1 LRTDGG
7 LRGAVFLFFSC
18 VAEYLLLYRL
28 IKTTGI
34 KLSFQISKRYFF
46 SKANPTVVNLIT
58 GISLLGY
65 SMGAMALVVLMSA
78 LNGFETSIFS
88 AYKKT
93 DPDLLVLPQKG
104 VVVELLQRTA
114 KSGSDKDLIF
124 QLGAV
129 KGVDVVSK
137 VLVGKAVLKYGDQ
150 QTVCQVWGVDEAYR
164 KRILLDSL
172 ASAGVPKFVD
182 DRAAANPNLISDMA
196 VLSEGLV
203 YKLGVGKIDQP
214 ITLMVINKDAGIHDL
229 DAFGMEEFIPSAIV
243 SLPEDQNTQ
252 TVMIGLSQA
261 QRIFGASEQAVTQL
275 EIRLD
280 EGVRN
285 DPGEVESV
293 KAEVDAVLKRAG
305 QGEFVVK
312 NQQEQHPLMYRMF
325 NTEKWIS
332 FAILSFVLL
341 LISFNLV
348 GALTL
353 LVMDKRRDFVLFRN
367 MGMERYQVSWVVFW
381 EGVWVSVWGTVFGL
395 ALGVGLVLLQTHTHI
410 VSTQGTFSIP
420 YPVELRLGDLSLI
433 LLLNSFLGILSAVF
447 PAWRAGKMSA
457 EKAMGER

>member
-1 LRTDGG
+1 M
-7 LRGAVFLFFSC
+7 
-18 VAEYLLLYRL
+18 
-28 IKTTGI
+28 
-34 KLSFQISKRYFF
+34 
-46 SKANPTVVNLIT
+46 VNLIT

-93 DPDLLVLPQKG
+93 DPDLLITPKKG
-104 VVVELLQRTA
+104 VVVELA
-114 KSGSDKDLIF
+114 DG
-124 QLGAV
+124 GAEAGWGIV
-129 KGVDVVSK
+129 NGLKKLKGVAVVSR

-150 QTVCQVWGVDEAYR
+150 QTVCQVWGVDEAFK
-164 KRILLDSL
+164 KRITLDSL
-172 ASAGVPKFVD
+172 SSAGVPRFVD
-182 DRAAANPNLISDMA
+182 ERIAANPNLISDMA

-203 YKLGVGKIDQP
+203 YKLGVGKIEQP

-252 TVMIGLSQA
+252 TVMIGLKQA
-261 QRIFGASEQAVTQL
+261 QRIFGASEQGVTQL
-275 EIRLD
+275 ELRLD
-280 EGVRN
+280 ESIRGNAGKVADVKR
-285 DPGEVESV
+285 EVERWMSGR
-293 KAEVDAVLKRAG
+293 ANVDW
-305 QGEFVVK
+305 VVK
-312 NQQEQHPLMYRMF
+312 NQQEQHPLMYKMF

-353 LVMDKRRDFVLFRN
+353 LVIDKRKDFVLFRN
-367 MGMERYQVSWVVFW
+367 LGMEQRAISWVVFW
-381 EGVWVSVWGTVFGL
+381 EGVWVSVWGTVVGL
-395 ALGVGLVLLQTHTHI
+395 LLGVGLVVLQINTHW

-420 YPVELRLGDLSLI
+420 YPVELRMSDLFLI
-433 LLLNSFLGILSAVF
+433 LLLNSVLGVLSAVF
-447 PAWRAGKMSA
+447 PAYRAGKMS
-457 EKAMGER
+457 GERLVGTN